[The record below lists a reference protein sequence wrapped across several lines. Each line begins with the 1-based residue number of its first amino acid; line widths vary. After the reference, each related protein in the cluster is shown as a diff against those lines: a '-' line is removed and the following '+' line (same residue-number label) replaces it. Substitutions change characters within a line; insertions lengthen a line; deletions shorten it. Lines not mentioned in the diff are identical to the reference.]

1 MNHRGYAQMEL
12 LLEHERGMINEHGR
26 GLDWCSPCLPGRKTD
41 KIQEEDGEIH
51 KALALAMNCMN
62 KNQSHGKHIQ
72 TLL

>member
-1 MNHRGYAQMEL
+1 
-12 LLEHERGMINEHGR
+12 MINEHGR

-41 KIQEEDGEIH
+41 KIQGKDGEIH